1 MVDSLAVAVVLL
13 KTIPILAAGQVELV
27 PFVSFGALLVMAI
40 QDLILRLE
48 SVDLI
53 IPPML
58 RFGVIIVGK
67 SHKGHLIY
75 CHRGVAH
82 PPFLCHNT

>member
-13 KTIPILAAGQVELV
+13 KTTPILAAEEVEVV

-48 SVDLI
+48 LVDLI

-58 RFGVIIVGK
+58 RFGVIIV
-67 SHKGHLIY
+67 I
-75 CHRGVAH
+75 
-82 PPFLCHNT
+82 